1 MNAHTSLFGTFEP
14 GPGWLFRV
22 SVGWKY
28 AVMLAVAIVPLIVWQ
43 WWATLAALVVAVGVL
58 LTSGIGW
65 RRIFGIGWYLWAL
78 LAVMVVYQA
87 TATLFEDA
95 FIAPG
100 NLLAAVLGARI
111 LTLTSST
118 PDLMDALARALR
130 PLRLVRINP
139 DAVTLMVA
147 LMLRSIPYLAGSL
160 QDARDAAR
168 ARGSER
174 NPVFL
179 LTPAVVGSVAYAART
194 GEALHARGLPEE
206 LDRRMNEPRARSARR

>member
-1 MNAHTSLFGTFEP
+1 VNAHTSLFGTFEP

-22 SVGWKY
+22 PVGWKY
-28 AVMLAVAIVPLIVWQ
+28 ALMLTVALPPLFLWEWWVTAAALALAVGC
-43 WWATLAALVVAVGVL
+43 LV
-58 LTSGIGW
+58 TSGIGP
-65 RRIFGIGWYLWAL
+65 RRVFSLGWYLWTL
-78 LAVMVVYQA
+78 LAVMAIYQL

-118 PDLMDALARALR
+118 PDLMDALATALR
-130 PLRLVRINP
+130 PLRLVRVNP
-139 DAVTLMVA
+139 DTVTMLVA

-168 ARGSER
+168 ARCSDR
-174 NPVFL
+174 NPVLL
-179 LTPAVVGSVAYAART
+179 LTPAVVGSVAYAQRT
-194 GEALHARGLPEE
+194 GEALHARGLPGE
-206 LDRRMNEPRARSARR
+206 LDVAAGE